1 MTELGDVRIESKGR
15 VVNLMVRCKDGW
27 LVAEPSGD
35 PGVYDE
41 IAVYLKTD
49 DGCELQL
56 AVVGRDEQE
65 ETYEYMRRNEPD
77 WQPMH
82 VYAYD
87 GRDDDVA
94 HEQYVTV
101 DEHSDW
107 Y

>member
-1 MTELGDVRIESKGR
+1 MAELGECRIE
-15 VVNLMVRCKDGW
+15 NDHLMVRCKDGW
-27 LVAEPSGD
+27 LVAEQAGD
-35 PGVYDE
+35 PGLYDE
-41 IAVYLKTD
+41 IEVYLMTD
-49 DGCELQL
+49 DGRTLQL
-56 AVVGRDEQE
+56 AIIGRTEDAESFDW
-65 ETYEYMRRNEPD
+65 MREVDPE

>member
-1 MTELGDVRIESKGR
+1 MTELGTCIIKEEQ
-15 VVNLMVRCKDGW
+15 LMVRCKDGW
-27 LVAEPSGD
+27 LVARQFGD

-41 IAVYLKTD
+41 IGVYLKTD
-49 DGCELQL
+49 DGRELQL
-56 AVVGRDEQE
+56 AIVGRSEDLDEG
-65 ETYEYMRRNEPD
+65 YWVRDVPD

-94 HEQYVTV
+94 HEQYVKV

>member
-1 MTELGDVRIESKGR
+1 MEELGECRIE
-15 VVNLMVRCKDGW
+15 NDQLMVRCKDGW
-27 LVAEPSGD
+27 LVAEQAGD
-35 PGVYDE
+35 PGLYDE
-41 IAVYLKTD
+41 IEVFLMTD
-49 DGCELQL
+49 DG
-56 AVVGRDEQE
+56 R
-65 ETYEYMRRNEPD
+65 T